1 MHLRKKKRNHLGL
14 EDPPS
19 LPQGPGI
26 TSRDSKSYK
35 EDLDAWLERN
45 DTCLSIIYD
54 TTAKDN
60 VAREV
65 VEQFVKA
72 ASMLPSDHPDKEPKA
87 KDLLKKLT
95 ERFRGEKQ
103 DEILLWSNKF
113 TGFKIQAGEK
123 PSEAVNRLKGI
134 LLKLK
139 DLNQEVRQES
149 QTAKLKQALHVKE
162 LQQLWLMQGD
172 LTFEQIATTCKRYD
186 EAIKD
191 SMFTARRDIA
201 EGK

>member
-1 MHLRKKKRNHLGL
+1 MTKINMVAGGDSDSKLCEPPPFDQGNVEQWISELAMHLRKKKRNHLGL

-35 EDLDAWLERN
+35 
-45 DTCLSIIYD
+45 
-54 TTAKDN
+54 
-60 VAREV
+60 
-65 VEQFVKA
+65 
-72 ASMLPSDHPDKEPKA
+72 
-87 KDLLKKLT
+87 
-95 ERFRGEKQ
+95 
-103 DEILLWSNKF
+103 
-113 TGFKIQAGEK
+113 
-123 PSEAVNRLKGI
+123 
-134 LLKLK
+134 
-139 DLNQEVRQES
+139 ES